1 LAVAQVE
8 FGQNGDGVFGD
19 LKKAQHF
26 YMLRSDD
33 LRKKTK
39 AN

>member
-1 LAVAQVE
+1 M
-8 FGQNGDGVFGD
+8 GGVFGD

>member
-1 LAVAQVE
+1 MTDWLR
-8 FGQNGDGVFGD
+8 DGVIDD